1 MGFQKQALVLLMVFA
16 LGTSCLASLI
26 DIDQSTAKTSFVA
39 VGRPAMLRIR
49 GEAEGIVSKLTL
61 EKQIVS
67 GDVNVQLSKFKT
79 GIETRDE
86 HMKKKYLEV
95 EKFPDATLKIKE
107 LNVSDLKLGTKKE
120 LTFKAELTL
129 HGVTK
134 EVDVKSKLE
143 ALADLKFKIQ
153 ASANIKLSDFKIDIP
168 SYAGIK
174 VADSVDFEVQFQT
187 K

>member
-1 MGFQKQALVLLMVFA
+1 MKFQFQAFLFVFGAGCWCQALPV
-16 LGTSCLASLI
+16 

-39 VGRPAMLRIR
+39 VGKPAMLRIH
-49 GEAEGIVSKLTL
+49 GESEGIVSKLSIENKL
-61 EKQIVS
+61 
-67 GDVNVQLSKFKT
+67 VNGAVDVQLDKFKT

-95 EKFPDATLKIKE
+95 EKFPEAV
-107 LNVSDLKLGTKKE
+107 LNVKDLSVADMKAGAKKD
-120 LTFKAELTL
+120 LSFKANLTL

-134 EVDVKSKLE
+134 EVDVKGKLE
-143 ALADLKFKIQ
+143 AISDSKFKIQ
-153 ASANIKLSDFKIDIP
+153 ATANIKLSDFKIDIP

-174 VADSVDFEVQFQT
+174 VADSVDFDVQFQT